1 MEILIHVPCGNQ
13 TWFAGKFPDF
23 LKMIFPSEPPFGLVN
38 SQLAMFEYRRVMG
51 IYGNNLLGTE
61 YFIGTINWNT
71 MGIYLT
77 NLLEMI

>member
-1 MEILIHVPCGNQ
+1 
-13 TWFAGKFPDF
+13 
-23 LKMIFPSEPPFGLVN
+23 LVN